1 MGIALIVPLPR
12 YPMPIMKNPIT
23 NGGEMRK
30 NRYMRIIFPELF
42 RGSARPFLIFTILL
56 LYSTCIFPANRVRI
70 AVLQF
75 GTANWELD
83 VIKRHGLD
91 LEQGF
96 ELDIVKMAG
105 KQATMVALQAG
116 AVEIAI
122 TDWIWVS
129 RQRNEGKP
137 FTFVPYSTALGAVV
151 VPEGSKIKSLTD
163 LQGKR
168 LGIAGGPLDKSWLL
182 LQALALQNHA
192 LNLRDILTPVYAAP
206 PLLNQQLK
214 QGRIDAVLN
223 FWPYVARLEALGMHQ
238 LMGIQQITRDLGINS
253 DVPFVGYVFDEH
265 WAADNRKT
273 IMGFVHATS
282 KAKQIMRD
290 SDQEWE
296 LLRPLMKVPD
306 EATFRALRDG
316 FRAGIPSQWREKEH
330 KDAKRLFEILFR
342 LGDRQLVGKTTQ
354 LNAGTFWPGV
364 TLLRVFRR

>member
-1 MGIALIVPLPR
+1 M
-12 YPMPIMKNPIT
+12 
-23 NGGEMRK
+23 
-30 NRYMRIIFPELF
+30 
-42 RGSARPFLIFTILL
+42 
-56 LYSTCIFPANRVRI
+56 

-91 LEQGF
+91 REQGF
-96 ELDIVKMAG
+96 SLEITKMAG

-116 AVEIAI
+116 SVDIAV

-137 FTFVPYSTALGAVV
+137 FTFVPYSTALGALV
-151 VPEGSKIKSLTD
+151 VPQGSDINTLRD
-163 LQGKR
+163 MQGKR

-182 LQALALQNHA
+182 LQAIALQESNVD
-192 LNLRDILTPVYAAP
+192 LKKSLTPVFAAP

-223 FWPYVARLEALGMHQ
+223 FWPYVARLEAFGMQQ
-238 LMGIQQITRDLGINS
+238 LIGVDDMSRALGIES

-265 WAADNRKT
+265 WAAQNRE
-273 IMGFVHATS
+273 IILGFIRAAN

-296 LLRPLMKVPD
+296 LLRPLMKAAD
-306 EATFRALRDG
+306 NTTFMALRDG
-316 FRAGIPSQWREKEH
+316 YRAGIPDSWSKQQHE
-330 KDAKRLFEILFR
+330 DAKKLFDILYK
-342 LGDRQLVGKTTQ
+342 LGNKQLVGNTTE
-354 LNAGTFWPGV
+354 LSRGTFWSGL
-364 TLLRVFRR
+364 TD